1 MSQTKFSLF
10 VTTAGVDK
18 TRAIP
23 WTEGN
28 SRRFCAFFF
37 PRDDMAFLPEKQTAP
52 VLGKHV
58 VEWRARAR
66 LAGWHVDNWDHV
78 KAAAA

>member
-10 VTTAGVDK
+10 ITTMDVDK

-23 WTEGN
+23 WTDRN
-28 SRRFCAFFF
+28 TRRFAAFFF
-37 PRDDMAFLPEKQTAP
+37 PRDEESFLPPSTTAA
-52 VLGKHV
+52 VLGAHV

-66 LAGWHVDNWDHV
+66 KAGWNVDKWDHV
-78 KAAAA
+78 QEAAA